1 MKFCHVVSLIILII
15 IIIDT
20 LFILQKKI
28 DQLSIKMAKAMCSNK
43 IFQD

>member
-1 MKFCHVVSLIILII
+1 MKFCHVVSLIIMI

-28 DQLSIKMAKAMCSNK
+28 DQLSIKNG
-43 IFQD
+43 